1 MICSKCKGNGY
12 VRLSFEA
19 EQVIEQC
26 KVCHSQGKSMKITTT
41 TKHGPKV
48 VTKPL
53 RSITD
58 HHLTQNVLKT
68 TRFRMSKPVIEFKG
82 EPPF

>member
-26 KVCHSQGKSMKITTT
+26 KICHSQGEINEDTTT
-41 TKHGPKV
+41 
-48 VTKPL
+48 
-53 RSITD
+53 D
-58 HHLTQNVLKT
+58 HRLIQNVSKT